1 MNKYYV
7 FGLSM
12 MLLASAGIASNASAQ
27 EKTRAEVRQELIQA
41 ENDGLRFITDTSY
54 PEVNP
59 IFAQQVARMKQ
70 KTSTVANAGDAVSSA
85 AAQRAAQTTTDMAK
99 IGSDSEACVGPVG
112 FCMPY
117 FGS

>member
-1 MNKYYV
+1 MYKSIAVN
-7 FGLSM
+7 LSM
-12 MLLASAGIASNASAQ
+12 LLLATVAVTTNASAQ

-99 IGSDSEACVGPVG
+99 IGSDSAACVGPVG

>member
-1 MNKYYV
+1 
-7 FGLSM
+7 
-12 MLLASAGIASNASAQ
+12 
-27 EKTRAEVRQELIQA
+27 
-41 ENDGLRFITDTSY
+41 
-54 PEVNP
+54 
-59 IFAQQVARMKQ
+59 MKQ

-99 IGSDSEACVGPVG
+99 IGSDSAACVGPVG